1 MRNLSLFESNSQ
13 TFTPGSPLSSN
24 FKDYIKPILNTF
36 SFLTESKSYTPITG
50 CVLEHI
56 LTTTN
61 LTSTE
66 KLYYLL
72 ADSLA
77 LIGKNK
83 GYSRSC
89 ALPSEDW
96 AKYLDCS
103 RSLIFTMQKSLEQK
117 GYFIINKDFDHIG
130 RNKRNLITPTLPPPV
145 FTNLNEKFPDRVG
158 DHHPYDPL
166 SECKRSY
173 LDRTKLFIKLNY
185 NLLKIITANR
195 YLNPM
200 QKILWLSFYSRC
212 YKNHMLQ
219 AKEDFNVDK
228 YNYDYSS
235 FSFISSYKE
244 IAEQH
249 SCNTK
254 HLSKSL
260 KSLEDLGFIKTQNI
274 YVRKKS
280 SDNTDNKIQERQDES
295 LWKITVLLPEDCI
308 SELEKVKDRSN
319 LILSDIK
326 VTADTETFSPNLIG
340 NCLIL
345 GGIKFNLNHE
355 QSSFLKSLIT
365 GEGNDNGSNVSSSGN
380 MTPISSL
387 PHTPSYESY
396 TDSIMEELDMIDG
409 GDGEDKSDEFSRFDN
424 SNPTPDASK
433 TMPIPSA
440 SERSS
445 NKEEENNG
453 IKSDPTFAKSR
464 LLLNKD
470 SLLKIKDIKSNLRAK
485 PKVIFNNFLKKL
497 KIEDNIND
505 ISSIKQKGNN
515 YKNHK
520 FNICSELIRNK
531 LKELS
536 KDKADK
542 ARKFAYS
549 LLSKKLAKGY
559 AASLSKGELAKQL
572 IHHAATWKPT
582 KLGSIS
588 REQEIDTALS
598 VAWKSIITGTWQP
611 PLEWAKAEVLNYE
624 YSLYLKKYQESG
636 IISYEVRTLEIE
648 VDKLLGRWC
657 DLEGKIKLSVSSEL
671 GKITELN
678 EKPYKSYN
686 SSSQTDYDQNRKYTM
701 GENQMFV
708 VNTKRNE
715 DIQELSNEF
724 YSGHPDQDQL
734 LYSSKGIVY
743 KDMPLKLDYSNNAF
757 ETELAEDATRESNIA
772 YSVDLSNLSD
782 SQKHIALSGSDTEI
796 MEITTADSNQYFGRL
811 KTMEVNNSGELVM
824 TLATCI
830 EKHFTES
837 KNRMLLTG
845 GITGLGTDSDKN
857 RLTHEPSDVTGSC
870 KNDIGQIQERL
881 PGFTSIDKALDGI
894 FDKLSCVKN
903 TST

>member
-1 MRNLSLFESNSQ
+1 
-13 TFTPGSPLSSN
+13 
-24 FKDYIKPILNTF
+24 
-36 SFLTESKSYTPITG
+36 
-50 CVLEHI
+50 VLEHI
-56 LTTTN
+56 ITTTN
-61 LTSTE
+61 LTNTE

-96 AKYLDCS
+96 AKYLGCS
-103 RSLIFTMQKSLEQK
+103 RSLVFTMQKSLEQK
-117 GYFIINKDFDHIG
+117 GYFIINKDFDNIG
-130 RNKRNLITPTLPPPV
+130 RNKRNLITPTLPPRI
-145 FTNLNEKFPDRVG
+145 FNNLNENFPDKVG

-166 SECKRSY
+166 TECKRSY

-185 NLLKIITANR
+185 NLLKIITTNR

-219 AKEDFNVDK
+219 AKEGFNVDK
-228 YNYDYSS
+228 YSYDYSS

-280 SDNTDNKIQERQDES
+280 SDNADNKIQERQDES
-295 LWKITVLLPEDCI
+295 LWKITVSLPEDCI

-326 VTADTETFSPNLIG
+326 VTADTETFRPNLIV

-345 GGIKFNLNHE
+345 GGIKFNLNPE
-355 QSSFLKSLIT
+355 QSDFLKSLIT
-365 GEGNDNGSNVSSSGN
+365 CDSNDNGSDINYKGSVV
-380 MTPISSL
+380 PISPI
-387 PHTPSYESY
+387 PHTPSDESC
-396 TDSIMEELDMIDG
+396 TDSITEELSINDG
-409 GDGEDKSDEFSRFDN
+409 GDGEDELEEFSSVNDSKFL
-424 SNPTPDASK
+424 PDVPE
-433 TMPIPSA
+433 TLTT
-440 SERSS
+440 SS
-445 NKEEENNG
+445 SLENIAKKEDRNHG
-453 IKSDPTFAKSR
+453 IKSDPTFAKSG
-464 LLLNKD
+464 LLFNKD
-470 SLLKIKDIKSNLRAK
+470 SLLKIKDLKSNLRAK

-497 KIEDNIND
+497 KIEDNIDD
-505 ISSIKQKGNN
+505 ISSNKQKGNN

-572 IHHAATWKPT
+572 IHHVATWKPT

-598 VAWKSIITGTWQP
+598 VAWKSIVAGTWQP
-611 PLEWAKAEVLNYE
+611 PLEWAKAQILNYE
-624 YSLYLKKYQESG
+624 YLLYLKKYQEAG
-636 IISYEVRTLEIE
+636 IMSHEVKTLEIE
-648 VDKLLGRWC
+648 VDKLLGGWC
-657 DLEGKIKLSVSSEL
+657 DLEGKIKSSAISEFDYNKKSDKEL
-671 GKITELN
+671 CK
-678 EKPYKSYN
+678 
-686 SSSQTDYDQNRKYTM
+686 
-701 GENQMFV
+701 
-708 VNTKRNE
+708 
-715 DIQELSNEF
+715 
-724 YSGHPDQDQL
+724 HQDQL
-734 LYSSKGIVY
+734 LYSSKDIVY
-743 KDMPLKLDYSNNAF
+743 KDMLSKSDYCNNAF
-757 ETELAEDATRESNIA
+757 ETELVEDATGESNIIH
-772 YSVDLSNLSD
+772 SVDLSNLSD
-782 SQKHIALSGSDTEI
+782 SQKHIALQGTDTEI
-796 MEITTADSNQYFGRL
+796 MEITTAGNRQYFGRL
-811 KTMEVNNSGELVM
+811 KTMEVNDSGELVM
-824 TLATCI
+824 TLVPGIGKEFI
-830 EKHFTES
+830 ES
-837 KNRMLLTG
+837 DNRMLLTG
-845 GITGLGTDSDKN
+845 GITGLGTDFDKN
-857 RLTHEPSDVTGSC
+857 RLTHDSSDVTGSC
-870 KNDIGQIQERL
+870 KNDIEQMQEKLRR
-881 PGFTSIDKALDGI
+881 FTGIDKALARI
-894 FDKLSCVKN
+894 LNNLSCNYDDK
-903 TST
+903 